1 MQQPPNPYPQYP
13 QQQWQPNYA
22 QPPTYYPQ
30 PQSPYGNPPIQN
42 GVPPY
47 SNPPYYQPGYGFV
60 PPQMPSRSVWQ
71 SIKALP
77 QQYLNIVNHPSTI
90 AFFQEINNANWLMI
104 WLQLGIMI
112 LAYIIIGSLREL
124 FAPLIIG
131 VASLSSSS
139 YTSILSETGAG
150 SAFGI
155 LSIIIVPLSFFFGQ
169 VYQYALAKASNGQ
182 GTFMAQSYT
191 ALLFHVPLNIAFNCT
206 GAFLD
211 FIPFFG
217 FNLSPL
223 LYLMW
228 LIYSII
234 LNVFQIKAVHGLTI
248 GKALVVVLIPSF
260 TNLCFMLIVAL
271 ALLGSRE
278 ISFSQAIRIR

>member
-13 QQQWQPNYA
+13 QQQPQQQPNYS
-22 QPPTYYPQ
+22 QPQTYYP
-30 PQSPYGNPPIQN
+30 PSQSPYGTPPIQN
-42 GVPPY
+42 GIPPY
-47 SNPPYYQPGYGFV
+47 GIPTYYQPGYSYV
-60 PPQMPSRSVWQ
+60 PPQIPSHSIWQ
-71 SIKALP
+71 SIKVLP
-77 QQYLNIVNHPSTI
+77 KQYMNVVNHPSTT
-90 AFFQEINNANWLMI
+90 AFFQEISKANWLMV

-112 LAYIIIGSLREL
+112 FASIILGSIREL

-131 VASLSSSS
+131 VASISSST

-155 LSIIIVPLSFFFGQ
+155 LSVITVPLSFFFGQ
-169 VYQYALAKASNGQ
+169 IYQYLLAKAFNGK
-182 GTFMAQSYT
+182 GTFLTQSYT
-191 ALLFHVPLNIAFNCT
+191 ALLFHVPLNIAYNYT

-217 FNLSPL
+217 FNLSTL

-228 LIYSII
+228 LVYSII
-234 LNVFQIKAVHGLTI
+234 LNVFQIKAVHSLPM

-260 TNLCFMLIVAL
+260 TNLCLLSIAVL
-271 ALLGSRE
+271 ALTSPR
-278 ISFSQAIRIR
+278 